1 MSTTANH
8 SNININTTNP
18 NHRGMN
24 QETIDLIRSLQDGTQ
39 QSALE
44 QMATRRIAPGP
55 LAGFC
60 TLKQIEEL
68 NETLAAVL
76 RDMDNKERPM
86 ALWNDEEIVVVDGE
100 EIVTTKAVDVLL
112 AKTRKS
118 LQSFHMGLDVTISP
132 SMLGGTQ
139 MVDDVDDA
147 VDDDIVDVDTGT
159 NNKERAPT
167 QLAAPEV
174 TNLMQEQAQELN
186 SFLTENSTALVRV
199 LGALPASDAVP
210 IKNNIHG
217 KAFEQL
223 LNQALHILATHKEDQ
238 PDPDEVADLGVGV
251 GYDSLTHEQK
261 TTRLTATLTWV
272 YSMLLLDRIEQLR
285 TQSLLRAVFGKD
297 TTERCIMAMEHF
309 FKQQQQQQQLDNDNG
324 AGA

>member
-1 MSTTANH
+1 MPTTANH
-8 SNININTTNP
+8 SNINININSANP

-24 QETIDLIRSLQDGTQ
+24 QEVIELIKLLQEGTQ
-39 QSALE
+39 QAALK

-86 ALWNDEEIVVVDGE
+86 ALWNDGE
-100 EIVTTKAVDVLL
+100 EIVTTKAVDALL

-118 LQSFHMGLDVTISP
+118 LQSFHMSLDVTVSP
-132 SMLGGTQ
+132 SMLDGTQ
-139 MVDDVDDA
+139 MDA
-147 VDDDIVDVDTGT
+147 DGVDDDIVDIGT
-159 NNKERAPT
+159 NNKNRAPT

-174 TNLMQEQAQELN
+174 TSLMQEKAQELN

-238 PDPDEVADLGVGV
+238 LDFDEVADLGAGV

-272 YSMLLLDRIEQLR
+272 YSMLLLDRVEQLR

-309 FKQQQQQQQLDNDNG
+309 FKQQQLDNDNG
-324 AGA
+324 DGA

>member
-1 MSTTANH
+1 MPTTANH
-8 SNININTTNP
+8 SNINININSANP

-24 QETIDLIRSLQDGTQ
+24 QEVIELIKLLQEGTQ
-39 QSALE
+39 QAALK

-86 ALWNDEEIVVVDGE
+86 ALWNDEEIVVIDGE

-118 LQSFHMGLDVTISP
+118 LQSFHMGLDVTVSP
-132 SMLGGTQ
+132 SMLDGTQ
-139 MVDDVDDA
+139 MDA
-147 VDDDIVDVDTGT
+147 DGVDDDIVDIGT
-159 NNKERAPT
+159 NNKNRAPT

-174 TNLMQEQAQELN
+174 TSLMQEQAQELN
-186 SFLTENSTALVRV
+186 SFLTENSSALVRV

-238 PDPDEVADLGVGV
+238 PGPDEVADLGVGV

-272 YSMLLLDRIEQLR
+272 YSMLLLDRVEQLR

-309 FKQQQQQQQLDNDNG
+309 FKQQQQQLNNDNG
-324 AGA
+324 DGA

>member
-1 MSTTANH
+1 MPTTANH
-8 SNININTTNP
+8 SNINININSANP

-24 QETIDLIRSLQDGTQ
+24 QEVIELIKLLQDGTQ

-86 ALWNDEEIVVVDGE
+86 ALWNDEEIVVIDGE

-118 LQSFHMGLDVTISP
+118 LQSFHMGLDVTVSP
-132 SMLGGTQ
+132 SMLDGTQ
-139 MVDDVDDA
+139 MDADGVDDVDD
-147 VDDDIVDVDTGT
+147 DIVDTGT
-159 NNKERAPT
+159 NNKKRAPT

-174 TNLMQEQAQELN
+174 TSLMQEQAQELN

-210 IKNNIHG
+210 IKNNIHS

-238 PDPDEVADLGVGV
+238 PDPDEYA
-251 GYDSLTHEQK
+251 SLTHEQK

-309 FKQQQQQQQLDNDNG
+309 FKQQQQLDNDNG
-324 AGA
+324 DGA

>member
-1 MSTTANH
+1 MPTTANH
-8 SNININTTNP
+8 SNINININTTNP

-24 QETIDLIRSLQDGTQ
+24 QEAIELIKLLQEGTQ

-76 RDMDNKERPM
+76 RDMDDKERPM

-118 LQSFHMGLDVTISP
+118 LQSFHMGLDVTVSP
-132 SMLGGTQ
+132 SMLSGT
-139 MVDDVDDA
+139 DDD
-147 VDDDIVDVDTGT
+147 DDDIVDTGT
-159 NNKERAPT
+159 NNKNRAPT
-167 QLAAPEV
+167 QLTAPEV

-238 PDPDEVADLGVGV
+238 PDLDEVADFGVGV

-272 YSMLLLDRIEQLR
+272 YSMLLLDRVEQLR

-309 FKQQQQQQQLDNDNG
+309 FKQQQLDNDNG
-324 AGA
+324 EGA

>member
-1 MSTTANH
+1 MPTTANH
-8 SNININTTNP
+8 SNINSNSNININSANP

-24 QETIDLIRSLQDGTQ
+24 QEVIELIKLLQEGTQ
-39 QSALE
+39 QATLK

-86 ALWNDEEIVVVDGE
+86 ALWNDEEIVVIDGE

-118 LQSFHMGLDVTISP
+118 LQSFHMGLDVTVSP
-132 SMLGGTQ
+132 SMLDGTQ
-139 MVDDVDDA
+139 INTNG
-147 VDDDIVDVDTGT
+147 VDDDIVDIGT
-159 NNKERAPT
+159 NNKNRAPT

-174 TNLMQEQAQELN
+174 TSLMQEQAQELN

-272 YSMLLLDRIEQLR
+272 YSMLLLDRVEQLR

-309 FKQQQQQQQLDNDNG
+309 FKQQQQLDNDNG
-324 AGA
+324 DGA

>member
-1 MSTTANH
+1 MPTTANH
-8 SNININTTNP
+8 SNININSNTTNP

-24 QETIDLIRSLQDGTQ
+24 QEAIELIRLLQEGTQ

-76 RDMDNKERPM
+76 RDMDDKERPM

-118 LQSFHMGLDVTISP
+118 LQSFHMGLDVTVSP
-132 SMLGGTQ
+132 SMLGGT
-139 MVDDVDDA
+139 
-147 VDDDIVDVDTGT
+147 DDDIVDTGT
-159 NNKERAPT
+159 NNKNRAPT
-167 QLAAPEV
+167 QLTAPEV

-238 PDPDEVADLGVGV
+238 PDPDEVADFGVGV

-272 YSMLLLDRIEQLR
+272 YSMLLLDRVEQLR

-309 FKQQQQQQQLDNDNG
+309 FKQQQLDNDNG
-324 AGA
+324 DGA

>member
-1 MSTTANH
+1 MPTTANH
-8 SNININTTNP
+8 SNININSNTTNP

-24 QETIDLIRSLQDGTQ
+24 QEAIELIRLLQEGTQ

-76 RDMDNKERPM
+76 RDMDDKERPM

-118 LQSFHMGLDVTISP
+118 LQSFHMGLDVTVSP
-132 SMLGGTQ
+132 SMLGGT
-139 MVDDVDDA
+139 
-147 VDDDIVDVDTGT
+147 DDDIVDTGT
-159 NNKERAPT
+159 NNKNRAPT
-167 QLAAPEV
+167 QLTAPEV

-238 PDPDEVADLGVGV
+238 PDPDEVADFGVGV

-272 YSMLLLDRIEQLR
+272 YSMLLLDRVEQLR

-309 FKQQQQQQQLDNDNG
+309 FKQQQLDNDNG
-324 AGA
+324 EGA